1 MANVIVVGGG
11 IAGLCGSMMLARDG
25 HQVRL
30 LERDPDSPTTPQE
43 AWDSWRRRGVNQF
56 NMLHY
61 FLPRFREVVETE
73 LPELATALEVNGAL
87 RHNIVSAAPD
97 EITGGPRPGDER
109 FTVLTGR
116 RPVVE
121 AVIAG
126 LVAAEPNVEVVRG
139 VAVRGL
145 VADGSNGVPHVAGVV
160 TDAGEELRADL
171 VVDASGRRSQLPA
184 WLAALGAR
192 GPYEGARRLWLR
204 LLRAPL
210 PLVRRLCAGR
220 VRSPAAALRIDLA
233 VASAGGQRG
242 RGALAS
248 SPARR
253 HAVPPPAISMSGA
266 CGIVSGYPLAAHWLD
281 GEPISDVAVMA
292 KIEDRYRRYA
302 DADGPVATGVVA
314 VADSWACTNPSVGRG
329 ASIGLL
335 HVVCLRDLLREVPP
349 GDRSFATRWEEV
361 TAEVV
366 EPFFRDTVA
375 FDRHRLAEIDAQV
388 AGIRTRPTTR
398 HGCSV

>member
-11 IAGLCGSMMLARDG
+11 IAGLCGSMLLARDG

-30 LERDPDSPTTPQE
+30 LERDPDSPTTPEE

-73 LPELATALEVNGAL
+73 LPELATALEMNGAL
-87 RHNIVSAAPD
+87 RLNFVSAAPD

-121 AVIAG
+121 AVIAR
-126 LVAAEPNVEVVRG
+126 LAAAEPNIEVMRG

-145 VADGSNGVPHVAGVV
+145 LANGSDGVPHVAGVV

-192 GPYEGARRLWLR
+192 G
-204 LLRAPL
+204 
-210 PLVRRLCAGR
+210 
-220 VRSPAAALRIDLA
+220 AA
-233 VASAGGQRG
+233 
-242 RGALAS
+242 
-248 SPARR
+248 
-253 HAVPPPAISMSGA
+253 
-266 CGIVSGYPLAAHWLD
+266 
-281 GEPISDVAVMA
+281 
-292 KIEDRYRRYA
+292 
-302 DADGPVATGVVA
+302 
-314 VADSWACTNPSVGRG
+314 
-329 ASIGLL
+329 
-335 HVVCLRDLLREVPP
+335 
-349 GDRSFATRWEEV
+349 
-361 TAEVV
+361 
-366 EPFFRDTVA
+366 
-375 FDRHRLAEIDAQV
+375 
-388 AGIRTRPTTR
+388 
-398 HGCSV
+398 

>member
-11 IAGLCGSMMLARDG
+11 IAGLCGSMLLARDG

-30 LERDPDSPTTPQE
+30 LERDPDSPTTPEE

-61 FLPRFREVVETE
+61 FLPRFREMVETE

-87 RHNIVSAAPD
+87 RLNFVSAAPD

-121 AVIAG
+121 AVIAR
-126 LVAAEPNVEVVRG
+126 LAAAEPNVEVMRG

-145 VADGSNGVPHVAGVV
+145 LADGSNGVPHVAGVV

-192 GPYEGARRLWLR
+192 GPYEELDDCGF
-204 LLRAPL
+204 
-210 PLVRRLCAGR
+210 VYYGR
-220 VRSPAAALRIDLA
+220 HFRSSDGSVPAAFGPPLQHYESISLLLLPADNGTWGVGV
-233 VASAGGQRG
+233 VASAADAPMRAARHLDVWTRDRVGLSAG
-242 RGALAS
+242 GALA
-248 SPARR
+248 RR
-253 HAVPPPAISMSGA
+253 
-266 CGIVSGYPLAAHWLD
+266 
-281 GEPISDVAVMA
+281 
-292 KIEDRYRRYA
+292 
-302 DADGPVATGVVA
+302 
-314 VADSWACTNPSVGRG
+314 
-329 ASIGLL
+329 
-335 HVVCLRDLLREVPP
+335 
-349 GDRSFATRWEEV
+349 
-361 TAEVV
+361 
-366 EPFFRDTVA
+366 
-375 FDRHRLAEIDAQV
+375 
-388 AGIRTRPTTR
+388 
-398 HGCSV
+398 